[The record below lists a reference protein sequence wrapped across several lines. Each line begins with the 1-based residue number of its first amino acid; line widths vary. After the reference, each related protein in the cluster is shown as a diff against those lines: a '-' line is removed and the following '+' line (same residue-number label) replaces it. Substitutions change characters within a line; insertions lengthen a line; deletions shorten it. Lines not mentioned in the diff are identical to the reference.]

1 MLKIEVDNTGHFETV
16 AASGPV
22 PVVAALFGA
31 AINAVYCY
39 ISAGH
44 PDAGAAFRESMEA
57 VMASGRV
64 WDPDLM
70 RQYGHGFTVVEFRE
84 TEENNGD

>member
-22 PVVAALFGA
+22 PIVAALFGA

-44 PDAGAAFRESMEA
+44 PDAGAAFRESIEA
-57 VMASGRV
+57 VMASGEI
-64 WDPDLM
+64 WDPEITKNVGNG
-70 RQYGHGFTVVEFRE
+70 YTIVEFEDTE
-84 TEENNGD
+84 TQD